1 MDKDFE
7 LHCNIFHSLK
17 VLKVFAKANR
27 VISREGQNKVL
38 NEYSTVHWY
47 VSNIW
52 SIQYTSTIS
61 SWITNH
67 SVVHATC
74 EKMRTLCP
82 SSRTFFNIFS
92 SRTSFPEARVRAAV
106 SKLPLALLGAS

>member
-27 VISREGQNKVL
+27 VISREGQNNVL
-38 NEYSTVHWY
+38 TQAIQLNWY

-52 SIQYTSTIS
+52 SIHINYKQLDHKSQCS
-61 SWITNH
+61 S
-67 SVVHATC
+67 C
-74 EKMRTLCP
+74 YL
-82 SSRTFFNIFS
+82 
-92 SRTSFPEARVRAAV
+92 
-106 SKLPLALLGAS
+106 

>member
-1 MDKDFE
+1 MGKDFE

-27 VISREGQNKVL
+27 VISREGQNNVL
-38 NEYSTVHWY
+38 NEYSTVHFGML
-47 VSNIW
+47 VIFGA
-52 SIQYTSTIS
+52 YTSTIS

-82 SSRTFFNIFS
+82 SSRNFFNIFS

-106 SKLPLALLGAS
+106 S

>member
-27 VISREGQNKVL
+27 VISREGQNNVL

-52 SIQYTSTIS
+52 NIHINYKQLDHKSQCS
-61 SWITNH
+61 S
-67 SVVHATC
+67 C
-74 EKMRTLCP
+74 YL
-82 SSRTFFNIFS
+82 
-92 SRTSFPEARVRAAV
+92 
-106 SKLPLALLGAS
+106 